1 MAVLGLGTHSDS
13 GSVVPL
19 SFGIVLVE
27 KDRVKQLTKNCRTD
41 DRQGVHLFSFVVDHV
56 LPLDEPS
63 AVGNQKCTRS
73 RGTRRSSTTRRRR

>member
-13 GSVVPL
+13 DSV
-19 SFGIVLVE
+19 FGIVLVE

-41 DRQGVHLFSFVVDHV
+41 DRQAVHLFSFVVDHV

-63 AVGNQKCTRS
+63 AVGNQKCSRS
-73 RGTRRSSTTRRRR
+73 RGTRRSSTTTRRRRRW